1 MRFVQRSSSLLCA
14 TLATMISTKT
24 EGWILRRPM
33 LSSFAPMIRT
43 LSTQSVPTEFSVDL
57 PAEVTSDSKVRVEEP
72 SSFSINPVQCIK
84 IAEGSI
90 VARFPGGLT
99 AIRINDDLNGSEI
112 SISPPASPFVG
123 VGSSSQQ
130 SSLNAM
136 NRSTLTATDY
146 QGKQVLFPNGEKGVV
161 IIHRPPLIFCYSDK
175 EISISDGFV
184 QVMDDTAKVTVS
196 SMYSCVDCFGNVLET
211 LCSTTADTSLKKN
224 IQLTTD
230 RPIFAPIPKVSQIA
244 LINHP
249 MLTGI
254 TMIDALAPIGRG
266 QNMLLI
272 GSNVDEMRLIA
283 RNFISTQVKLAPG
296 GDSTTLCVYAST
308 ESNPTAAYQRIQDE
322 GIADQVHFVGM
333 NSGSSDMDE
342 ASYAA
347 EAVLVV
353 STACAIAESYALE
366 KGVHTVVVIDTVD
379 WHKKL
384 WDTTT
389 RTLVDVFGIQSVTQ
403 SDRSGSSSSEMRA
416 FYSSMIQRAGQYNA
430 KMGGGSV
437 TLLVLAATP
446 DEDLTKETDDKAVFS
461 LDDFTDYSERIRE
474 RLAILVKKGIPLT
487 AATLRKINIPIP
499 TQAESVRQMVLFH
512 IDELISM
519 SDGQIWLDSSLSDQQ
534 QPPMDPQRSI
544 TRIGIG
550 ADTPSRADAPAIR
563 RIAEGVRLELA
574 QAATSSLTGTV
585 TASEATQQQMRRK
598 KALLLAMY
606 QPSGSAIRRLSE
618 SCAVLLAA
626 REGYLD
632 ASIDRGLVP
641 GSSGGAE
648 LIAQLL
654 EHVHNSADN
663 VMKEID
669 VTLDISEAS
678 RGQLTETIAAFF
690 LDEKE

>member
-1 MRFVQRSSSLLCA
+1 MMSSG
-14 TLATMISTKT
+14 T
-24 EGWILRRPM
+24 EGWLLRRPA
-33 LSSFAPMIRT
+33 LSSFAPIIRT
-43 LSTQSVPTEFSVDL
+43 LSTQSVPTGLSVEL
-57 PAEVTSDSKVRVEEP
+57 PVELTSDSAAREDE
-72 SSFSINPVQCIK
+72 SSSISANCVHGTK

-99 AIRINDDLNGSEI
+99 AIRINDDINDSEI
-112 SISPPASPFVG
+112 SISSLVPTVLG

-130 SSLNAM
+130 PSLNAM
-136 NRSTLTATDY
+136 NRSTLTASDY
-146 QGKQVLFPNGEKGVV
+146 QGKQVLFPNGGTGVV
-161 IIHRPPLIFCYSDK
+161 ILHRPPVIFCYSEK
-175 EISISDGFV
+175 EVSLSDGFV
-184 QVMDDTAKVTVS
+184 QVMDDTEKVTVS

-211 LCSTTADTSLKKN
+211 LCATTADTSLKKN
-224 IQLTTD
+224 IQLTTE
-230 RPIFAPIPKVSQIA
+230 RTIFAPIPKVSQIA

-272 GSNVDEMRLIA
+272 GSNVDEMRHIA
-283 RNFISTQVKLAPG
+283 RNLISTQLNLAPG
-296 GDSTTLCVYAST
+296 GDSSTLCVYAST

-333 NSGSSDMDE
+333 NSASNNSDE

-366 KGVHTVVVIDTVD
+366 KGMHTVVVIDTVD

-437 TLLVLAATP
+437 TLLVLASIP
-446 DEDLTKETDDKAVFS
+446 DEDVTKETDDVAVFS
-461 LDDFTDYSERIRE
+461 LEDFSDYSERTRE
-474 RLAILVKKGIPLT
+474 RLAILDKNGIPLT
-487 AATLRKINIPIP
+487 AAILRKINIPIP
-499 TQAESVRQMVLFH
+499 TQAESMRQLAFFH

-519 SDGQIWLDSSLSDQQ
+519 SDGQIWLDASLSNQQ

-574 QAATSSLTGTV
+574 QAAASSLTGTV
-585 TASEATQQQMRRK
+585 TASEATQQQMRRQ
-598 KALLLAMY
+598 KALLLALY
-606 QPSGSAIRRLSE
+606 QPSGAASRRLSE
-618 SCAVLLAA
+618 SCTVLLAA
-626 REGYLD
+626 REGFLD

-641 GSSGGAE
+641 GSAGGAA

-654 EHVHNSADN
+654 DHVHKSAADI
-663 VMKEID
+663 MTEID
-669 VTLDISEAS
+669 GTLDISDAS
-678 RGQLTETIAAFF
+678 RGQLTESIAAFF
-690 LDEKE
+690 RGVEE